1 MSKTI
6 VQISSG
12 HGPAECRRGVWLLA
26 RALLQEFPELVLR
39 EEHKGRKPR
48 TASSV
53 TLAGTGD
60 YEQLSGTVEWVA
72 KSPFRPHHK
81 RRNWFLNVTI
91 LEEMQP
97 IFDAPDYKIAYFHC
111 GGNGGQNV
119 NKVETGVRL
128 THVPT
133 GLIVTETE
141 ERTQQLNRQLAME
154 KIKAL
159 LTQDEKVRKQQQR
172 TRLWQN
178 HQQLERGN
186 PVRVYEGET
195 FQRMK

>member
-1 MSKTI
+1 M
-6 VQISSG
+6 
-12 HGPAECRRGVWLLA
+12 
-26 RALLQEFPELVLR
+26 
-39 EEHKGRKPR
+39 
-48 TASSV
+48 

-133 GLIVTETE
+133 GLIVTATE

>member
-1 MSKTI
+1 M
-6 VQISSG
+6 
-12 HGPAECRRGVWLLA
+12 
-26 RALLQEFPELVLR
+26 
-39 EEHKGRKPR
+39 
-48 TASSV
+48 
-53 TLAGTGD
+53 
-60 YEQLSGTVEWVA
+60 
-72 KSPFRPHHK
+72 
-81 RRNWFLNVTI
+81 TI

-133 GLIVTETE
+133 GLIVTATE